1 MAETPPP
8 PPPSPSAP
16 RDAAHALAHAASAE
30 TARRIF
36 WPGGLSARLLV
47 LTVLF
52 VLLAE
57 LLILGPS
64 LATFEERWLAERVRA
79 AELTTLAVEAAPDQ
93 VVTESMRR
101 QLRERAGVVSV
112 AVQDDGVRR
121 LFFSPPA
128 MKTPYVIDLRP
139 RQNLVEWSL
148 APFRTLFSGDGSF
161 VRVIATTPRYQGDDF
176 VEIVAPD
183 APLKAELLR
192 YLVRLLSLT
201 IFISAVAG
209 VLVYLSLNLF
219 LVKPMQRITRAME
232 RFRVDPDD
240 PRAHLD
246 PSGRRDEVGRA
257 EVELNRM
264 QADLRAALNSRARLA
279 SLGEA
284 VAKINH
290 DLRNML
296 TSAQIASE
304 RVAMSGD
311 PSVAQAMPRLERALD
326 RAVRLA
332 TDVLDYGKTEEPVPN
347 KVPVVLKTALAAA
360 AEDAGIARGGVRLTS
375 NIRPGDRVLA
385 DPDQLHRILLNL
397 LKNARQAVT
406 LAERATPG
414 KLRVEF
420 LAEAERSVI
429 RVIDN
434 GPGVPPRARERLF
447 QPFAGSMTPGG
458 TGLGLAIARELA
470 QAHGGDIALVDTGP
484 DGSVFEITLPGAAP
498 VRQKA

>member
-1 MAETPPP
+1 MAETAPTPPP
-8 PPPSPSAP
+8 ALSAT

-64 LATFEERWLAERVRA
+64 LATFEERWLADRVQR
-79 AELTTLAVEAAPDQ
+79 AELATLAVEAAPDQ
-93 VVTESMRR
+93 VITESMKR
-101 QLRERAGVVSV
+101 QLRTGAGVVGV
-112 AVQDDGVRR
+112 AVQADGVRR

-128 MKTPYVIDLRP
+128 MKTPYVIDLR

-148 APFRTLFSGDGSF
+148 APFRTLFSGKDSF
-161 VRVIATTPRYQGDDF
+161 VRVKATTPRYQGEDF

-183 APLKAELLR
+183 APLKAELVR
-192 YLVRLLSLT
+192 YLSRLLGLT

-232 RFRVDPDD
+232 RFRADPDD
-240 PRAHLD
+240 PGAHLD

-257 EVELNRM
+257 EVEFNRM

-279 SLGEA
+279 ALGEA

-332 TDVLDYGKTEEPVPN
+332 TDVLDYGKTEEPTPS
-347 KVPVVLKTALAAA
+347 KVAVVLKTALAAA
-360 AEDAGIARGGVRLTS
+360 AEDAGIARSGVRLTS
-375 NIRPGDRVLA
+375 NIRPADRVLA

-397 LKNARQAVT
+397 LKNARQAVS
-406 LAERATPG
+406 LPERTTPG
-414 KLRVEF
+414 KLRVEHSVENG
-420 LAEAERSVI
+420 LSVI

-434 GPGVPPRARERLF
+434 GPGVPPRAQERLF

-470 QAHGGDIALVDTGP
+470 QAHGGDIALVQTGP
-484 DGSVFEITLPGAAP
+484 DGSVFEVTLPGAAP
-498 VRQKA
+498 VRRKT